1 MRCLPKT
8 FVAMI
13 AAQAAC
19 LALGLW
25 LETRFLSYPDD
36 PAAAPV
42 AAAARAESP
51 LPAGE
56 ATSDVES
63 DFALRGLTFVWTMAL
78 QAIVAYL
85 VLARMRADSSRQQ
98 LQSTRE
104 SIERQQDLV
113 RTRDAVIFGLAKLAE
128 SRDPETG
135 YHLERIAYYSTRL
148 ANALRRRPAFR
159 QQITPGFIKLIGISS
174 ALHDIGKVG
183 VQDSILLKPGRLA
196 ESERLIM
203 QMHSAIGG
211 KCIREIELRL
221 GKSNFLQMA
230 RDIALYHHERWDG
243 SGYPRGLAGEQ
254 IPLAA
259 RIVAVADVY
268 DALSSKRVYKD
279 AFPHDRCVAMI
290 REGAGTQFDPAVVE
304 ALLEVEAD
312 FCEIARRWFD
322 ADQPIAACR
331 GETQPLGTLN
341 TLDPAGPPAASDEE
355 PVPVVFAPLPPPE
368 HYCPA
373 GTA

>member
-25 LETRFLSYPDD
+25 LETRFLSYRND
-36 PAAAPV
+36 PAAAP
-42 AAAARAESP
+42 AAAAAPAESL
-51 LPAGE
+51 LPPGVAS
-56 ATSDVES
+56 SDVES
-63 DFALRGLTFVWTMAL
+63 DIALRGLTFVWTMAL

-85 VLARMRADSSRQQ
+85 VLDRMRADSSRQQ

-221 GKSNFLQMA
+221 GNSNFLQIA

-243 SGYPRGLAGEQ
+243 TGYPRGLAGEQ

-279 AFPHDRCVAMI
+279 AFPHDRCVVMI

-304 ALLEVEAD
+304 AFLEVEAD
-312 FCEIARRWFD
+312 FREIARRWFD
-322 ADQPIAACR
+322 ADQPIAAR
-331 GETQPLGTLN
+331 RNETPPLDP
-341 TLDPAGPPAASDEE
+341 LDPAGPPAASDVE
-355 PVPVVFAPLPPPE
+355 PAPIGFAPLPPPE
-368 HYCPA
+368 QYCPA

>member
-25 LETRFLSYPDD
+25 LETRFLSYRDG
-36 PAAAPV
+36 PAAAP
-42 AAAARAESP
+42 AESP
-51 LPAGE
+51 RPADAAASDIE
-56 ATSDVES
+56 SDV
-63 DFALRGLTFVWTMAL
+63 ALRGLTFVWTMAL

-243 SGYPRGLAGEQ
+243 TGYPRGLAGVQ

-290 REGAGTQFDPAVVE
+290 REGAGTQFDPDVVE
-304 ALLEVEAD
+304 AFLEVEAD

-322 ADQPIAACR
+322 ADQPIAPCR
-331 GETQPLGTLN
+331 GETQPLGTPN
-341 TLDPAGPPAASDEE
+341 TLDPAGPPAASAEE

-368 HYCPA
+368 YYCPA